1 MHSSFIYQAAMTNYD
16 TENFYKVIV
25 YFYCKRYYFQF
36 LLHMLKFLCKL
47 VLFFLFCLYYTT
59 QFTQLVKFL
68 EKTIEI

>member
-36 LLHMLKFLCKL
+36 LLHAK
-47 VLFFLFCLYYTT
+47 VLM
-59 QFTQLVKFL
+59 
-68 EKTIEI
+68 